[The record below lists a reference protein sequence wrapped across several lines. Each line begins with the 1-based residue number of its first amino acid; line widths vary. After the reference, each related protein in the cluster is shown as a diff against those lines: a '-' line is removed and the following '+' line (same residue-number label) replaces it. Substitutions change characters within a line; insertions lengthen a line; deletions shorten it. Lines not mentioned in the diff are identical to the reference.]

1 MKLMFILVGIFFTN
15 CFADVLN
22 GKIIVEGSSALLP
35 LTLAAKYN
43 LKQAYPQLN
52 IMTSG
57 QGSSTGIQAVKTAN
71 ADIAAVDW
79 DASTEIENL
88 NANPKLIAYPIA
100 ITPYATVVNLDVKI
114 KSLNQSQLQGIFS
127 GKYTNWKDVG
137 GNDLPI
143 VVINREQS
151 YGSGT
156 RLNYQIKALGNIEF
170 MRNGENYKE
179 VKSSVEMRTNV
190 ASIPGAI
197 GYLDLAY
204 IKNSYVK
211 PIEFNNV
218 AATEENII
226 NGKYPIWSY
235 GYYVTNGE
243 PNNTMKQFIGY
254 VQSSEFQH
262 KTLPKMGY
270 IPIDSIKK

>member
-1 MKLMFILVGIFFTN
+1 MV
-15 CFADVLN
+15 
-22 GKIIVEGSSALLP
+22 
-35 LTLAAKYN
+35 
-43 LKQAYPQLN
+43 
-52 IMTSG
+52 
-57 QGSSTGIQAVKTAN
+57 QGP
-71 ADIAAVDW
+71 D
-79 DASTEIENL
+79 
-88 NANPKLIAYPIA
+88 
-100 ITPYATVVNLDVKI
+100 
-114 KSLNQSQLQGIFS
+114 
-127 GKYTNWKDVG
+127 
-137 GNDLPI
+137 
-143 VVINREQS
+143 
-151 YGSGT
+151 
-156 RLNYQIKALGNIEF
+156 LGNIEF